1 MKIAV
6 CYSGEGRDIESTY
19 RNHVANLYQHHDV
32 DVYLHT
38 RQCDTPTVTIPFQ
51 ERGAWHTQI
60 RVYPTDRYISIF
72 KPTRV
77 SIEPPTGPGAQDHRQ
92 RRIAMFH
99 GIAESFKLIE
109 DPNAYDRIVRVRS
122 DAYFQ
127 SPIPFETLT
136 DPSTVYI
143 PALPPGFNVGWQPG
157 DWDPTTYCPDFVA
170 CGSPTAMRHYVS
182 YAASPACHTDS
193 THVEWSLC
201 AYLQSCPVRIEK
213 IPTVCGL
220 YRFCN

>member
-6 CYSGEGRDIESTY
+6 CYSGEGRDIESTHA
-19 RNHVANLYQHHDV
+19 NHVANVYQHHDV

-38 RQCDTPTVTIPFQ
+38 WLCDSPTSTIPFQ
-51 ERGAWHTQI
+51 NRGTWHTTI
-60 RVYPTDRYISIF
+60 RVSPTDEYVRMF

-77 SIEPPTGPGAQDHRQ
+77 RVEDRTESGVQDHLQ
-92 RRIAMFH
+92 RRVQMFY
-99 GIAESFKLIE
+99 GIAESFNLIE
-109 DPNAYDRIVRVRS
+109 QPDMYDFIVRIRS

-136 DPSTVYI
+136 DTSAIYI

-170 CGSPTAMRHYVS
+170 CGSPSAMRHYVS
-182 YAASPACHTDS
+182 YASSKACHTDS
-193 THVEWSLC
+193 DCVEWSLC
-201 AYLQSCPVRIEK
+201 SYLKTCPVRIQK
-213 IPTVCGL
+213 IPIVCGL
-220 YRFCN
+220 YRFLQ